1 MVETV
6 GGPVDAGALGVT
18 LPHEHVFIM
27 RPEALQNFG
36 HVWGSASYWDEDVRV
51 ADAIEKLAVAR
62 AGGIETIVD
71 PTVLGLGRYI
81 PRIQRVN
88 AAVDINLVVATGIY
102 AFLELTDFLATRT
115 DDVITGWFVR
125 ELREGID
132 DTGERPR
139 LPARDRRPG
148 RLPGLRPLR
157 HRALQHNPRSHP
169 HPARPH
175 RRGPDL
181 LRINRSLLPA
191 LRDGGVTEEQIAQM
205 MVENPRRFL
214 AGV

>member
-18 LPHEHVFIM
+18 LPH
-27 RPEALQNFG
+27 
-36 HVWGSASYWDEDVRV
+36 WDEDVRV

-71 PTVLGLGRYI
+71 QGRVLEVRGRA
-81 PRIQRVN
+81 PRDHR
-88 AAVDINLVVATGIY
+88 
-102 AFLELTDFLATRT
+102 R
-115 DDVITGWFVR
+115 
-125 ELREGID
+125 
-132 DTGERPR
+132 
-139 LPARDRRPG
+139 RDRRPG

-169 HPARPH
+169 HPARSH

-181 LRINRSLLPA
+181 LRINGWLLPA